1 MTFLKHLGLQ
11 IQLKVYE
18 NYQQFFVIN
27 CKFAMLCKK
36 SLIFQNIKEWE
47 DLEDEEDDEMEDE
60 PADEISPTIQ
70 IQADNWL
77 GIG

>member
-1 MTFLKHLGLQ
+1 MLIYQ
-11 IQLKVYE
+11 I
-18 NYQQFFVIN
+18 
-27 CKFAMLCKK
+27 
-36 SLIFQNIKEWE
+36 IKEWE

>member
-1 MTFLKHLGLQ
+1 M
-11 IQLKVYE
+11 
-18 NYQQFFVIN
+18 QFYVKIKTS
-27 CKFAMLCKK
+27 C
-36 SLIFQNIKEWE
+36 IFRNIKEWE